1 MITTCGLALLQ
12 DFDRLPAHAQRG
24 GALTPATAFGEVIKE
39 RLEQTGRFR
48 FETSSSVNGAEQQR
62 PQHEESAQKSART
75 QAKL

>member
-1 MITTCGLALLQ
+1 MIVQCGLALCQ
-12 DFDRLPAHAQRG
+12 DFDRLPEHAKRG

-48 FETSSSVNGAEQQR
+48 FELSSSVNGTTQQNDQ
-62 PQHEESAQKSART
+62 PKSGRN